1 MNNIQKNFKW
11 YLLGVLFTV
20 NFFIWGA
27 VLAEE
32 RGGMLTVAFFNVG
45 QGDAIFIEAPNG
57 NQVLLDG
64 GANKKVLSELSNIM
78 PFYDRSI
85 NMVIASHPDKDHI
98 GGLPAVLDKFSVD
111 TVMEPG
117 VWHST
122 AVYKEFENVIE
133 EKNITKI
140 LARRGMNIWLDEDVY
155 LEILFP
161 DRDTT
166 SWDTNDASIVARLVY
181 GNTSFMLTGDSPK
194 KMEEYIV
201 SLGGEDLKSS
211 VLKLGHHGSKTSTSE
226 IFLGFVSPEYAIIS
240 AGEDN
245 RYGHP
250 HKEVMDLV
258 KKFEISILGT
268 YDEGTIIFKTDGE
281 SLYKK

>member
-11 YLLGVLFTV
+11 YLLSVLFII
-20 NFFIWGA
+20 NFFVWGA

-32 RGGMLTVAFFNVG
+32 RNGILTVAFLDVG

-85 NMVIASHPDKDHI
+85 DMVIASHPDKDHI
-98 GGLPAVLDKFSVD
+98 GGLPAVLSKFSVD
-111 TVMEPG
+111 IVMEPG
-117 VWHST
+117 VWHDT
-122 AVYKEFENVIE
+122 AVYKEFENVVE
-133 EKNITKI
+133 EKNITKV
-140 LARRGMNIWLDEDVY
+140 LARRGMNIWLDEGIY
-155 LEILFP
+155 LQIIFP

-166 SWDTNDASIVARLVY
+166 GWDTNDASIITRLVY
-181 GNTSFMLTGDSPK
+181 GEVSFMLTGDSSK
-194 KMEEYIV
+194 NMEEYVV
-201 SLGGEDLKSS
+201 SLDGEKLKSD

-226 IFLGFVSPEYAIIS
+226 LFLGFVSPEYVIVS
-240 AGEDN
+240 AGRDN

-258 KKFEISILGT
+258 EKFSISTLAT
-268 YDEGTIIFKTDGE
+268 YDGTIIFKTDGE
-281 SLYKK
+281 SLYVK